1 MYVCVCERE
10 REIQLLCV
18 SCVVNTNKGFSK
30 PLQTEMKVLSSFSL
44 LILCQFASLQ
54 STCTGQKSWSWPNRM
69 RLPELLRCTCSSHCL
84 PLRLGFFF
92 SQVGVASEKRRG
104 DVNNRWRWKA
114 RDRPISYIYRYC
126 IFRWGTAAVHCPF
139 RRFFLPSFFIL
150 FDCRARKR
158 PKLSLSHL
166 PESLIG
172 SAPFRAGA
180 AASLKHKHTLLFIV
194 WGERYGRAIVSFSSV
209 FVLSANER
217 QQQLG
222 RWYCRR

>member
-1 MYVCVCERE
+1 MRACLFQCFICRPCVCLCVRKRK

-139 RRFFLPSFFIL
+139 RRFFLPSFL
-150 FDCRARKR
+150 FYSIAELVNGQNCLFLTCRNRLLGPHPFGLVQQR
-158 PKLSLSHL
+158 LSNTN
-166 PESLIG
+166 
-172 SAPFRAGA
+172 
-180 AASLKHKHTLLFIV
+180 TLFCL
-194 WGERYGRAIVSFSSV
+194 
-209 FVLSANER
+209 
-217 QQQLG
+217 
-222 RWYCRR
+222 